1 VTELLDAHRAL
12 VLEWCPDIV
21 GFSFRPVGEG
31 WDSYAYLV
39 DDAWI
44 VRLPRRPEVAARL
57 LTEPRLLP
65 WLAPQL
71 PAAVPVPD
79 VVSPAGGEPFCVRH
93 RIVRGEPVSGG
104 FPTALGLDLG
114 RFLAALHT
122 VPADGAVVRGVPDAL
137 TVREAVSGDLASMR
151 ARVLPLLDPADRRLG
166 AELLDQVATFG
177 GDRLVH
183 ADLGPDHVLEQEG
196 RLSGVID
203 WSDARVGDPAIDL
216 AWALHAT
223 PPNFAQAAQRSY
235 GGVDAD
241 TLTRSHA
248 WYRLGP
254 WHEVLYGL
262 DESRPDLVVRGLSGV
277 RARLAPSR

>member
-1 VTELLDAHRAL
+1 MQER
-12 VLEWCPDIV
+12 CPDIA
-21 GFSFRPVGEG
+21 GTSFRPVGEG

-57 LTEPRLLP
+57 LTETHLLP

-71 PAAVPVPD
+71 PAAVPVPH
-79 VVSPAGGEPFCVRH
+79 VVPPPRGEPFCVRH
-93 RIVRGEPVSGG
+93 RFVRGEPASGG
-104 FPTALGLDLG
+104 LPTTLGRDLG
-114 RFLAALHT
+114 RFLAALHA
-122 VPADGAVVRGVPDAL
+122 VPADGAVAQGVPDAL
-137 TVREAVSGDLASMR
+137 TAGEAVSQDIANMR

-166 AELLDQVATFG
+166 AKLLDQVATFS

-196 RLSGVID
+196 RLSGVD
-203 WSDARVGDPAIDL
+203 WSDTRVGDPGIDL
-216 AWALHAT
+216 AWTLHGT
-223 PPNFAQAAQRSY
+223 PPDFAQAARRSY
-235 GGVDAD
+235 GGMGAD
-241 TLTRSHA
+241 TLARSRA

-262 DESRPDLVVRGLSGV
+262 DESRPDLVVSGLSGV